1 MVKRKRK
8 MTMTNNGRKST
19 TQKTKDWASRSPLK
33 TRGEMEGTSPC
44 SSNVT
49 LAINPIINHER
60 GKHSNGHRG
69 EKMAAVRVVS

>member
-1 MVKRKRK
+1 
-8 MTMTNNGRKST
+8 
-19 TQKTKDWASRSPLK
+19 
-33 TRGEMEGTSPC
+33 MEGTSPC

-49 LAINPIINHER
+49 LAIYPIINHER